1 MFDPVSLIVGVLVNG
16 ALGGVQASAQDAVL
30 EGYTKL
36 RTYLARRY
44 GGQVEAS
51 INLLERHPESP
62 QIRAA
67 VAREL
72 RTAGADRDQ
81 ELTQLARGLTALIE
95 NPDAP
100 GMAAPDPVEEL
111 RRTTGLRAVGNLLE
125 QHVGKVLA
133 IRSRYDLNDVDLL
146 SGNIARERD
155 LPRRVRDEVTGL
167 HERIRAVIERIA
179 SQIEQ
184 GRYEDVEHAV
194 AGLQAGFAERERAQ
208 RLIEADKGVQA
219 SYDALQMTVEF
230 FSELNRSVLARI
242 ESEAS
247 PDKQSTMMFG
257 NAVMIYELTDFVIG
271 YIQAF
276 TVSTDLE
283 TFHVEATQRVQQT
296 RDEQKALEEMARN
309 PDVEPVVR
317 DQILEDIR
325 NREAAFDELEREWD
339 KYLAEFRQLR
349 LRVDE
354 VRGKVPTLAT
364 IRENARIQIMT
375 LQLVAMLR
383 FLKQNSDS
391 IRGAVD
397 TLQGFR
403 LAPLS
408 SSRVRRL
415 IGV

>member
-1 MFDPVSLIVGVLVNG
+1 
-16 ALGGVQASAQDAVL
+16 
-30 EGYTKL
+30 
-36 RTYLARRY
+36 
-44 GGQVEAS
+44 
-51 INLLERHPESP
+51 
-62 QIRAA
+62 
-67 VAREL
+67 
-72 RTAGADRDQ
+72 
-81 ELTQLARGLTALIE
+81 
-95 NPDAP
+95 
-100 GMAAPDPVEEL
+100 
-111 RRTTGLRAVGNLLE
+111 
-125 QHVGKVLA
+125 
-133 IRSRYDLNDVDLL
+133 
-146 SGNIARERD
+146 
-155 LPRRVRDEVTGL
+155 
-167 HERIRAVIERIA
+167 
-179 SQIEQ
+179 
-184 GRYEDVEHAV
+184 
-194 AGLQAGFAERERAQ
+194 
-208 RLIEADKGVQA
+208 
-219 SYDALQMTVEF
+219 
-230 FSELNRSVLARI
+230 
-242 ESEAS
+242 
-247 PDKQSTMMFG
+247 
-257 NAVMIYELTDFVIG
+257 VMIYELTDFVIG